1 MNIVTMNLVDLPFN
15 QIKEGSKVIEVRLN
29 DEKRQ
34 NLKVGD
40 KIVFTN
46 TKTKEQIEK
55 QIISLTKYDSFKQLF
70 NCYDSILLGARGYN
84 EEEYEQCMYKFYSKE
99 QELKYGVLAIE
110 LNKIDEDLRETFI
123 SREYPYEGKLLKLRK
138 DTIKLPNNNKAYRE
152 WIEHPG
158 ACAIVCVDKDD
169 NILLERQYRYPLGKA
184 IIEIPAGKLDS
195 QLEDKKECAI
205 RELQEETGL
214 ISKDMTYLGQTGL
227 AVAYTSEII
236 YIYYTTE
243 FEQGN
248 TNFDEDEIL
257 STFKVP
263 FDKALEMCNNGEIID
278 SKTIIGINLYNNII
292 RNKNKK
298 GE

>member
-34 NLKVGD
+34 NIKVGD

-46 TKTKEQIEK
+46 TKTKEQLEK
-55 QIISLTKYDSFKQLF
+55 QVISLTKYDSFKQLF
-70 NCYDSILLGARGYN
+70 KSYDSILLGARGYN

-99 QELKYGVLAIE
+99 QELQYGVLAIE

-248 TNFDEDEIL
+248 THFDEDEIL

-263 FDKALEMCNNGEIID
+263 FDKALEMCNNRF
-278 SKTIIGINLYNNII
+278 KNNYW
-292 RNKNKK
+292 N
-298 GE
+298 